1 MTTTMTTMNNTP
13 NPAEGEILPPERGLL
28 VVLSGPSGVGKDTVA
43 RFLAE
48 DPAFMIS
55 VSATSRPPRGGE
67 EEGVDYFFVTAPRFE
82 EMIAEGRFLEH
93 ATYHGNH
100 YGTLREQVEA
110 QRDRGKHVILVIE
123 VAGGQSIKALDPEA
137 VLIFLMPPSWEDVRR
152 RLSGRGTDPPEAV
165 EGRLEIARGEI
176 ALSAQ
181 YDYVVVN
188 DQIEDCAGRLRAIL
202 AAAPYRMENQ
212 RAFVGEVLADAQTC
226 QEEARR

>member
-1 MTTTMTTMNNTP
+1 MTTMMRMNDSP
-13 NPAEGEILPPERGLL
+13 NPAEGAETTPIGRGLL

-48 DPAFMIS
+48 DPAFTIS
-55 VSATSRPPRGGE
+55 VSATSRPPRSGE

-82 EMIAEGRFLEH
+82 EMVAEGRFLEH

-100 YGTLREQVEA
+100 YGTLRAQVEA
-110 QRDRGKHVILVIE
+110 QRDKGKHVILVIE

-137 VLIFLMPPSWEDVRR
+137 VLIFLMPPSWEDLRQ
-152 RLSGRGTDPPEAV
+152 RLSGRGTETPEAV
-165 EGRLEIARGEI
+165 EGRLAIAQHEI

-188 DQIEDCAGRLRAIL
+188 DRIEDCAARLRAIL
-202 AAAPYRMENQ
+202 AAAPYRVENQ
-212 RAFVGEVLADAQTC
+212 RSFVRGVLADAC
-226 QEEARR
+226 HSS